1 MSFACVIQ
9 GCGSAALVNSLKQS
23 YVSPLTM
30 LLATSAEKEFSHP
43 SLIFLMVCLRGGY
56 KMNPYMV
63 MPGSHPWFSRFS
75 VKYTIVYYIY
85 NVNILWME
93 EILHHRKDGR
103 NLTSNR
109 MDHLSRRLLREWLV
123 RQPTEPG
130 AHEGFPSQVR
140 RGQVHLAA
148 GISWWFTYGWMGNPG
163 ILSWFHGDLIGF
175 SGIQWDLMVQEL
187 MGFNGNLWRFFGG
200 IS

>member
-1 MSFACVIQ
+1 
-9 GCGSAALVNSLKQS
+9 
-23 YVSPLTM
+23 
-30 LLATSAEKEFSHP
+30 
-43 SLIFLMVCLRGGY
+43 
-56 KMNPYMV
+56 
-63 MPGSHPWFSRFS
+63 
-75 VKYTIVYYIY
+75 
-85 NVNILWME
+85 ME

-148 GISWWFTYGWMGNPG
+148 GISWWFTYGLMGNPG
-163 ILSWFHGDLIGF
+163 SSSWFHGDLIGF
-175 SGIQWDLMVQEL
+175 SGIQWDFMVSWWDSMDMCNAFLGGFHRFVL
-187 MGFNGNLWRFFGG
+187 MGIVDIQWKLFDAMYWYLIAFFRVNGDFMLAGEKPLDTLKSPNLQSSTLDSPGCFGTVVPLLS
-200 IS
+200 IKHQRNPTVDI